1 MKKLF
6 ITAVAGL
13 TLAACGGGGS
23 DLASKKKELTN
34 LKASQKETADKI
46 ALLEKEIAKLDTA
59 FKVDVKAKLIGID
72 TLAPTT
78 FKHFIEVQGQ
88 VDAADN
94 VLAIQSMPG
103 VVTAIYVKEGDHVS
117 AGQVLYTTDA
127 STYEKQIS
135 IVESQLAL
143 AKTAYER
150 QERLWA
156 QNIGS
161 EIQVLTAKTNKEA
174 AEKQIA
180 TLRATVEMSKC
191 KSPISGTVDEVRV
204 KLGDMAAPSA
214 MMPGVRVINSS
225 KLVIKAKLSDSQIG
239 KLKAGDKVQVNFPD
253 INKTIESTVS
263 FVAQVVDK
271 VSRTFNVEVRLDNK
285 DANYKANMIAKLMM
299 NDETTNNALVVP
311 SNVIQKGEDGSEYVL
326 VAENKKAVKKLVKT
340 GLSYDGNTLI
350 ERGLVVGD
358 KLITFGYSE
367 VVDGQKID
375 Y

>member
-6 ITAVAGL
+6 ITALAGL

-23 DLASKKKELTN
+23 DLASKKKELTD

-103 VVTAIYVKEGDHVS
+103 VVTAIYVKEGDRVS

-161 EIQVLTAKTNKEA
+161 EIQVLTAKTNKES

-299 NDETTNNALVVP
+299 NDESTNNALVVP

-326 VAENKKAVKKLVKT
+326 VAENKKAVKKVIKA
-340 GLSYDGNTLI
+340 GLSYDGNTLV
-350 ERGLVVGD
+350 ESGLVAGD

>member
-1 MKKLF
+1 
-6 ITAVAGL
+6 
-13 TLAACGGGGS
+13 
-23 DLASKKKELTN
+23 
-34 LKASQKETADKI
+34 
-46 ALLEKEIAKLDTA
+46 
-59 FKVDVKAKLIGID
+59 
-72 TLAPTT
+72 
-78 FKHFIEVQGQ
+78 
-88 VDAADN
+88 
-94 VLAIQSMPG
+94 
-103 VVTAIYVKEGDHVS
+103 
-117 AGQVLYTTDA
+117 
-127 STYEKQIS
+127 
-135 IVESQLAL
+135 
-143 AKTAYER
+143 
-150 QERLWA
+150 
-156 QNIGS
+156 
-161 EIQVLTAKTNKEA
+161 
-174 AEKQIA
+174 
-180 TLRATVEMSKC
+180 
-191 KSPISGTVDEVRV
+191 
-204 KLGDMAAPSA
+204 

-299 NDETTNNALVVP
+299 NDESANNALVVP

-326 VAENKKAVKKLVKT
+326 IAENKKAVKKVVKT

-350 ERGLVVGD
+350 ESGLVAGD

>member
-6 ITAVAGL
+6 ITALAGL

-103 VVTAIYVKEGDHVS
+103 VVTAIYVKEGDRVS

-161 EIQVLTAKTNKEA
+161 EIQVLTAKTNKES

-299 NDETTNNALVVP
+299 NDESANNALVVP

-326 VAENKKAVKKLVKT
+326 VAENKKAVKKVVKT
-340 GLSYDGNTLI
+340 GLSYDGNTLV
-350 ERGLVVGD
+350 ESGLVAGD

>member
-6 ITAVAGL
+6 ITALAGL

-103 VVTAIYVKEGDHVS
+103 VVTAIYVKEGDRVF

-299 NDETTNNALVVP
+299 NDESANNALVVP

-326 VAENKKAVKKLVKT
+326 VAENKKAVKKVIKA
-340 GLSYDGNTLI
+340 GLSYDGNTLV
-350 ERGLVVGD
+350 ESGLVAGD

>member
-6 ITAVAGL
+6 ITALAGL

-103 VVTAIYVKEGDHVS
+103 VVTAIYVKEGDRVS

-299 NDETTNNALVVP
+299 NDESANNALVVP

-326 VAENKKAVKKLVKT
+326 IAENKKAVKKVVKT

-350 ERGLVVGD
+350 ESGLVAGD